1 MLEDLEGIKKERVID
16 SIFTLGNAVELGVQ
30 IISELRSEDTSS
42 LSDLSLTQVQVSQ
55 LLQTKIKE
63 AIADR
68 AIERADSNYLT
79 V

>member
-79 V
+79 M